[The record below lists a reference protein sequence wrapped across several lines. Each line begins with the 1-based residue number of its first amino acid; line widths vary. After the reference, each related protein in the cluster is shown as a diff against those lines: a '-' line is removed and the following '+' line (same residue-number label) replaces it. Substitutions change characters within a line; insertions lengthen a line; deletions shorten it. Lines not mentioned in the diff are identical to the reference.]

1 MKTDERWETMYE
13 GHWVPLPTGD
23 GFGELPDQDMPV
35 LVSDGSTWRLLSWI
49 PDHETGEP
57 LWFNSDEVEIELG
70 DFTPLFWTEGPTL
83 PRLVDLN
90 ARKLASGDYTLCPV
104 CGEEPILW
112 EELMRF
118 GGCDKCTGD
127 AEC

>member
-13 GHWVPLPTGD
+13 GHWVPLSS
-23 GFGELPDQDMPV
+23 EMPDENALV
-35 LVSDGSTWRLLSWI
+35 LVSDEREWRILSWI

-57 LWFNSDEVEIELG
+57 LWFNEDDVEIELG
-70 DFTPLFWTEGPTL
+70 DFTPRFWTEGPTL

-90 ARKLASGDYTLCPV
+90 ARRLASGDYTLCPV

-127 AEC
+127 ADC

>member
-1 MKTDERWETMYE
+1 MKTDERWETMYV

-23 GFGELPDQDMPV
+23 GLGELPDENTPV
-35 LVSDGSTWRLLSWI
+35 LVSDGSTWRLLSWM
-49 PDHETGEP
+49 PDYDTGEV
-57 LWFNSDEVEIELG
+57 LWFNSDDVQVEPEE
-70 DFTPLFWTEGPTL
+70 FTPRFWTEGPTL

-118 GGCDKCTGD
+118 GGCDKCTGE